1 MAPIP
6 DSIGKVDPLHLPPA
20 FSNPQSSPDAYI
32 YVFGPGDYRGDWGL
46 ENYDTLLMI
55 GGTIENITIGG
66 YAIANI
72 EGTSPLGSLPGDGG
86 IWALTVG
93 AYGTLNLSGGE
104 IKDMEAQNDSI
115 INMTG
120 GSVDYFEMHSRS
132 RSHLYGGQIGT
143 LASDQTPVPP
153 NADGVTNRINIYC
166 LAGYSYDDGSNML
179 SGQWWDGTDFSI
191 HLLDIGNY
199 PTYDL
204 IEFHVPEPGT
214 IVFLGLGSIWL
225 RRRFSRQ

>member
-1 MAPIP
+1 MKTKWKLLLWLILIMGSTNAWATYYLVEN
-6 DSIGKVDPLHLPPA
+6 D
-20 FSNPQSSPDAYI
+20 
-32 YVFGPGDYRGDWGL
+32 DYYHGL
-46 ENYDTLLMI
+46 GLDNYDTMLMT
-55 GGTIENITIGG
+55 GGIIDGLNVGG
-66 YAIANI
+66 YSVANI
-72 EGTSPLGSLPGDGG
+72 ENTSPLGSLPGDGG

-104 IKDMEAQNDSI
+104 IKDMESQNDSI

-120 GSVDYFEMHSRS
+120 GSVHYFEMHSRS
-132 RSHLYGGQIGT
+132 RFHLYGGQIGT

-166 LAGYSYDDGSNML
+166 RAGYNYDDSSNLL
-179 SGQWWDGTDFSI
+179 SGKWWDGTDFSI
-191 HLLDIGNY
+191 HLLDIGTY

-214 IVFLGLGSIWL
+214 IVFLGLGSVWL
-225 RRRFSRQ
+225 RRRFSRR